1 MHDSALDKAR
11 VFRSAYLAEVELT
24 PLVMLDVGSA
34 VAERNQKTNRDVMS
48 NPRWRSLGIDIEP
61 GPNVDIVV
69 TAPYDWTE
77 IATASVDVVTCS
89 EVFEHAEFFWIT
101 MLEIARVLKSNG
113 LAFITSPSS
122 GPLHRF
128 PVDCWRFY
136 DDAFQALAKY
146 AQLNLLESQV
156 QWAPAYQKGLQ
167 WRDCSAVLQ
176 RPARSPTEEAVAF
189 ARIAV
194 GKILARH
201 NVQVDDFARLPLLT
215 PEIDISPIGP
225 MTGKHAFAKRESDLL
240 KSGSSVRRKGH
251 LILRHLREIG
261 RILRS
266 PLEEIRV

>member
-11 VFRSAYLAEVELT
+11 VFRTAYLAEVEMA
-24 PLVMLDVGSA
+24 PLVVLDVGSA
-34 VAERNQKTNRDVMS
+34 VAEPNQKSNRDVMS
-48 NPRWRSLGIDIEP
+48 NPNWRLLGIDIEP

-69 TAPYDWTE
+69 TDPYDWTE
-77 IATASVDVVTCS
+77 VTTASVDVVTCS

-101 MLEIARVLKSNG
+101 MLEIARVLRANG

-156 QWAPAYQKGLQ
+156 QWAPAYQKGIQ

-176 RPARSPTEEAVAF
+176 RPTRSPAKEAVAF
-189 ARIAV
+189 ARITA
-194 GKILARH
+194 GKMLARH
-201 NVQVDDFARLPLLT
+201 NVQVDDFAHLPLT
-215 PEIDISPIGP
+215 PPQIEVSPISP
-225 MTGKHAFAKRESDLL
+225 MRGKRAFARREADLL
-240 KSGSSVRRKGH
+240 KSTSSVRRKEH
-251 LILRHLREIG
+251 LIQRHVREIG
-261 RILRS
+261 RIVRL
-266 PLEEIRV
+266 PLEKIRV